1 MYSPA
6 HSPGVQL
13 VLWSTCARYLWKQYR
28 QGKRTG
34 FLLGYITLLLII
46 ETMFAVVQTR
56 TVQVMYIE
64 NRNYPGGP
72 WQYFLDTQSQAIDVI
87 FLATL
92 FLITFLCDTLVVS
105 ARRTGR

>member
-1 MYSPA
+1 M
-6 HSPGVQL
+6 
-13 VLWSTCARYLWKQYR
+13 
-28 QGKRTG
+28 
-34 FLLGYITLLLII
+34 LLII

-105 ARRTGR
+105 AR

>member
-1 MYSPA
+1 MLLWGKKRRERRDY
-6 HSPGVQL
+6 VWITFIV
-13 VLWSTCARYLWKQYR
+13 VLFALSSIANGMQFKFTQMI
-28 QGKRTG
+28 
-34 FLLGYITLLLII
+34 YIDD
-46 ETMFAVVQTR
+46 
-56 TVQVMYIE
+56 
-64 NRNYPGGP
+64 RNYPGGP